1 MHKDQTTTGV
11 SLLLALNAA
20 SAKLQS
26 SIKNEQAVFAA
37 FHEQV
42 INLKL
47 RGGISLLD
55 SSGKILEFKVI
66 TYDTP
71 LRRMLTRFEKLLHYH
86 SVGYRIAIHQVDV
99 YERVVQG
106 GSAQFVQDTSQVTAQ
121 VMPKVA
127 INMVRPLL
135 KVLGSPPGIFAPIR
149 NGTRVV
155 GMLNIVGPN
164 LTELDIPAV
173 QALANHIGIAL
184 ENAQLVQNLQETRDE
199 LDQAYAATLEGWVQ
213 ALELRDNEIEGHTL
227 RVAQLTVD
235 FAKKLGFPDDELP
248 HIRRGALLHD
258 IGKMAIPDHILRKPA
273 ELDAEE
279 WAVVRKHP
287 ELALNWLSGIPYLRK
302 SLVIPYCH
310 HEKWDGS
317 GYPRGLAGEQI
328 PMAARIFAV
337 VDVWDALTS
346 SRPYR
351 HGNGKDEAIRY
362 IHEQAGAHFDPEIA
376 QKFLKFYAHS

>member
-1 MHKDQTTTGV
+1 MQKDQTTTGV

-55 SSGKILEFKVI
+55 ASGKILEFKVI

-99 YERVVQG
+99 YEQVITQ
-106 GSAQFVQDTSQVTAQ
+106 GSAHFVPDTSQVTAQ
-121 VMPKVA
+121 VVPKVA
-127 INMVRPLL
+127 KNLIGPLL
-135 KVLGSPPGIFAPIR
+135 KALGSPPGIFAPIR
-149 NGTRVV
+149 NGSQVI
-155 GMLNIVGPN
+155 GMMNIVGPN

-199 LDQAYAATLEGWVQ
+199 LDRAYEATLEGWVQ
-213 ALELRDNEIEGHTL
+213 ALELRDNLTEGHTL

-235 FAKKLGFPDDELP
+235 FAEKLGFPSEELP
-248 HIRRGALLHD
+248 HLRRGALLHD
-258 IGKMAIPDHILRKPA
+258 IGKMAIPDQILLKPA
-273 ELDAEE
+273 ELDADE
-279 WAVVRKHP
+279 WAVMRKHP
-287 ELALNWLSGIPYLRK
+287 ELALNWLSGIPYLHK
-302 SLVIPYCH
+302 SLIIPYCH

-317 GYPRGLAGEQI
+317 GYPRGLMGDQI

-351 HGNGKDEAIRY
+351 NRNGKDEAIQY
-362 IHEQAGAHFDPEIA
+362 IREQAGGHFDPTIA
-376 QKFLKFYAHS
+376 KKFLEFYSHA